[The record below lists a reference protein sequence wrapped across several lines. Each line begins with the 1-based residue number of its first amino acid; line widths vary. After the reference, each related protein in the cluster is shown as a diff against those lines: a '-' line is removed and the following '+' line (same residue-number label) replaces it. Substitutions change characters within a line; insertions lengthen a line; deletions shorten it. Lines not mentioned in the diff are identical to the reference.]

1 MRRRLAPQPIAG
13 SAKAVGAARVAIRR
27 QGPLVSRSARHRRG
41 QTVGQILGRLAGGGR
56 RPMEHA
62 RGPRHRLAL
71 AQQQDTGVIGQDH
84 QRQRSERKG
93 TRPLLP
99 LPGFRQRPGEGRG
112 NGGTRAGRAEMICGV
127 LRCGPG
133 FSGALSG
140 WLGLPVLITALAG
153 EPLEPDR
160 VATMI
165 EALTRLGPEK
175 VNANPKLKEA
185 LEKVLEATKGTP
197 QFVEL
202 VRDFNV
208 KDQDATLLELA
219 IKNPNNSTGVEA
231 TRLILANRNFQLV
244 TASVAGTNAI
254 KVAEALGNSG
264 ENGIV
269 PLLEPMVADM
279 KRDVALRKQA
289 VRALAQAQEG
299 AAALLKL
306 AKEEKLPQDMKLMA
320 GSELN
325 NIRWAKIKTEAAQRS
340 EEHTSELQSQS
351 NLVCRLLLE
360 KKKNTFFIS
369 MSSPLSSLLSFPF
382 QFLSASPAYPYTSR
396 RTPYISTVT
405 PDISAVTTVSSVAPP
420 CS

>member
-165 EALTRLGPEK
+165 EAFTRLGPEK
-175 VNANPKLKEA
+175 VNANPKLK
-185 LEKVLEATKGTP
+185 
-197 QFVEL
+197 
-202 VRDFNV
+202 D
-208 KDQDATLLELA
+208 
-219 IKNPNNSTGVEA
+219 
-231 TRLILANRNFQLV
+231 
-244 TASVAGTNAI
+244 
-254 KVAEALGNSG
+254 
-264 ENGIV
+264 
-269 PLLEPMVADM
+269 
-279 KRDVALRKQA
+279 
-289 VRALAQAQEG
+289 ALAQAEEG

-306 AKEEKLPQDMKLMA
+306 AREEKLQQDLKLMA

-325 NIRWAKIKTEAAQRS
+325 NVRWAKIKTEAAQLLPLPQGQNS
-340 EEHTSELQSQS
+340 GPVPPISELVKMKGDAAKGAVIYRRDTVGCIKCHQVSGEGVDFGP
-351 NLVCRLLLE
+351 NLSEIGTKLGKDALYEAILDPSAGVSFGYEAWQIELKNGDEAYGLIVSDTADEIAVKTQGGIVARY
-360 KKKNTFFIS
+360 KKSDIAKREQQKLSIMPAGLQQT
-369 MSSPLSSLLSFPF
+369 MSTQDLADLVEYLSSLKK
-382 QFLSASPAYPYTSR
+382 PAR
-396 RTPYISTVT
+396 
-405 PDISAVTTVSSVAPP
+405 
-420 CS
+420 